1 MAIPEK
7 GIPSIKTTDGPNG
20 ARGEFFT
27 NGTPVSFQSRHFLDE
42 KLTKQGCAIPMW
54 HFHGFHV
61 ECRYDGTNRPDS
73 RR

>member
-27 NGTPVSFQSRHFLDE
+27 NGTPVSIRSRHGCGYE
-42 KLTKQGCAIPMW
+42 LT
-54 HFHGFHV
+54 
-61 ECRYDGTNRPDS
+61 R
-73 RR
+73 

>member
-1 MAIPEK
+1 MAMPEK

-27 NGTPVSFQSRHFLDE
+27 NGTPVSYSLWYNDGC
-42 KLTKQGCAIPMW
+42 KLTTQGRIISMRY
-54 HFHGFHV
+54 FHGVHM
-61 ECRYDGTNRPDS
+61 ECGYDGGDWPNP